1 MTEETEQAGEVLISA
16 ASWSG
21 VGVPFRELGLVLLV
35 GLVTTY
41 LTTGIIRMLM
51 LRFGRLAA
59 PRARDVH
66 TVPTPRLG
74 GVAMFTGFVVAVVVA
89 SQLPALNRGFPPV
102 TPDMV
107 AVISAAFVIVI
118 VGVVDD
124 LFDISWVLKLGGQ
137 VAGSVVM
144 SLAGLSWYLIYSPF
158 GDGTTLILDQ
168 VQSTILTAV
177 VTVAIINAMNFV
189 DGLDGLAAGLGAIA
203 AGTLLVYSLTIL
215 HDQGGTVSAYPSAM
229 ISAGL
234 LGVCLGFLPHNF
246 SPARIFMGDSGSMLI
261 GLLLAAAS
269 VSASGRITP
278 SLYGPADMLALLTP
292 IIVVI
297 AALFIPMLDL
307 LMAVVRRLRAGKS
320 PFAPDKKHLHHRLL
334 GLGHSQKQVVLVL
347 YSWVGVVALGAVG
360 STVLPLGAA
369 AIIFGVAIILAVAF
383 TAVPLWRG
391 RETNEEEGPD
401 GKEHP
406 GDPGGPGSLV
416 AADRPDNPAA
426 GDRRDGKSR
435 MEKVSKTGPRQPR
448 IGRGARGR

>member
-1 MTEETEQAGEVLISA
+1 MTGERVLVHA
-16 ASWSG
+16 ASWSV
-21 VGVPFRELGLVLLV
+21 VGVPFRELALVLLV

-51 LRFGRLAA
+51 LRYGRLAK

-74 GVAMFTGFVVAVVVA
+74 GVAMFTGFVVAVLVA
-89 SQLPALNRGFPPV
+89 SQLPALNRGFPPI

-107 AVISAAFVIVI
+107 AVLTAAFVIVV

-158 GDGTTLILDQ
+158 GGGTTLILDQ
-168 VQSTILTAV
+168 VQSTILTALL
-177 VTVAIINAMNFV
+177 TVAIINAMNFV

-203 AGTLLVYSLTIL
+203 AATLLIYSLTIL
-215 HDQGGTVSAYPSAM
+215 HDQGGTVSAYPPAM

-269 VSASGRITP
+269 VSASGRINMA
-278 SLYGPADMLALLTP
+278 LYGPADLLALLTP
-292 IIVVI
+292 MLVVI

-307 LMAVVRRLRAGKS
+307 LMAVFRRLKAGKS
-320 PFAPDKKHLHHRLL
+320 PFAPDKQHLHHRLL
-334 GLGHSQKQVVLVL
+334 RLGHSQKQVVLVL
-347 YSWVGVVALGAVG
+347 YTWVGVVALGAVG
-360 STVLPLGAA
+360 STVFPLGVAA
-369 AIIFGVAIILAVAF
+369 TIFGVAILLALGF
-383 TAVPLWRG
+383 TVVPLWRG
-391 RETNEEEGPD
+391 RTTVAAVSETVPPSEPHAPQAVTNTPPTATTPLPRTGASTRRNV
-401 GKEHP
+401 GKM
-406 GDPGGPGSLV
+406 GPGG
-416 AADRPDNPAA
+416 
-426 GDRRDGKSR
+426 
-435 MEKVSKTGPRQPR
+435 
-448 IGRGARGR
+448 RGR